1 MRDAGSVANLI
12 QLAAD
17 IYKGTRAKF
26 ASIVGGIM
34 SWFID
39 FITNMPD
46 WLEVAL
52 VGVVLFV
59 AFTKYEHWSKGREPK
74 KQKDESG
81 RQLSG
86 ITAERNKNKEEA
98 QQEEADLKELDAKLK
113 LAMNRVTVVEG
124 QRDEYKGSV
133 EDKEKKLSDCLGR
146 NEALWKKYGK
156 AVLWTQ
162 GRNWKSKDLSVA
174 VQHVRL
180 DDAELAKQIRG
191 LLAIHLQDDSYS
203 NENHTVEHILLPFEN
218 PSFTRVVLFSDSEVG
233 IEVQDTF
240 NRYQLINEKMSHLEK
255 GFAGGE
261 VPEVNIAIVVFPPDS
276 SEDLTTAAG

>member
-1 MRDAGSVANLI
+1 MREWGLSWWSKLRDAGSVANLI

-26 ASIVGGIM
+26 ASIAGGIM

-146 NEALWKKYGK
+146 NEALIGRNTGK
-156 AVLWTQ
+156 LFCGSQ

-191 LLAIHLQDDSYS
+191 QFTYRTSIAMKITQSSIFFSHSK
-203 NENHTVEHILLPFEN
+203 
-218 PSFTRVVLFSDSEVG
+218 TRVSLGLCSSQIVKSALKSK
-233 IEVQDTF
+233 I
-240 NRYQLINEKMSHLEK
+240 RLIDIN
-255 GFAGGE
+255 
-261 VPEVNIAIVVFPPDS
+261 
-276 SEDLTTAAG
+276 